1 MFFGGNNMMG
11 AGFSPGFQFSSATF
25 VGPGFRTHTF
35 NPGRGFSQQQHPH
48 HQQQHRHHQQRQP
61 QQTHGSSGWAI
72 FLQLLPLLVLF
83 GYSVF
88 SGLMPDNTPTFS
100 FQPTSVYTQ
109 SRTTQLHNIPYFVN
123 PSTFRATEQNSNEL
137 SRVEQKVL
145 MNWVREL
152 QQSCQIERNQK
163 SEKIKAASGVFGIGR
178 DEKRYQEA
186 LNWPTKSCDEV
197 AKIGYNKDF

>member
-1 MFFGGNNMMG
+1 MFFGGGGNMMG
-11 AGFSPGFQFSSATF
+11 AGFNPGFQFSSATF

-35 NPGRGFSQQQHPH
+35 NPNTGRV
-48 HQQQHRHHQQRQP
+48 HQQQHHRQQ
-61 QQTHGSSGWAI
+61 QQQQQAGGSSGWAI
-72 FLQLLPLLVLF
+72 LLQLLPLLVLF
-83 GYSVF
+83 GYSVI
-88 SGLMPDNTPTFS
+88 SGLMPDTSPTFS
-100 FQPTSVYTQ
+100 FQPTSVYSQ

-123 PSTFRATEQNSNEL
+123 PTTFRTTEQNANEL

-152 QQSCQIERNQK
+152 QQSCQLERNRK
-163 SEKIKAASGVFGIGR
+163 AEKVKAASGIFGIGR

-197 AKIGYNKDF
+197 ARIGYNKDF